1 MPRTVEPSEELK
13 RRAEELL
20 RQGLDKYDVAA
31 KLINEGWPTDEVL
44 MVTGTSLRKV
54 TKVRREMGAIPAG
67 RRKKEPGKA
76 EMIDV
81 IADRIREDSLAKVLD
96 MLAIGEWAVK
106 ELSSLARFEK
116 KTVLQYLKDAVDF
129 YESYKRWINVLERE
143 NAWLRS
149 RIRAYERIISYLQ
162 QELKLKSL
170 EELLKP
176 RLYVGGIL
184 SGRGERGNLRVAD
197 DKALSGGDR
206 GEAGSA

>member
-1 MPRTVEPSEELK
+1 MPRTVEPSERLK
-13 RRAEELL
+13 RRAEELFK
-20 RQGLDKYDVAA
+20 QGLDKYNVAA
-31 KLINEGWPTDEVL
+31 TLINEGWPTDEVL

-67 RRKKEPGKA
+67 RKKKAAGKS

-81 IADRIREDSLAKVLD
+81 IAERIREDSLAKVLD

>member
-1 MPRTVEPSEELK
+1 MPRTVEPSERLK

-20 RQGLDKYDVAA
+20 KQGLDKYDVAA
-31 KLINEGWPTDEVL
+31 KLINEGWPTDEVV
-44 MVTGTSLRKV
+44 MVTRTSLRKV

-67 RRKKEPGKA
+67 RKKKAAGKS

-81 IADRIREDSLAKVLD
+81 IAERIREDSLAKVLD

-116 KTVLQYLKDAVDF
+116 KTVMDYLKDAVDF
-129 YESYKRWINVLERE
+129 YESYKRWINTLERE

-149 RIRAYERIISYLQ
+149 RIRAYDRIISYLQ

-170 EELLKP
+170 QDLLKP
-176 RLYVGGIL
+176 RLHVGGIL
-184 SGRGERGNLRVAD
+184 PRRGERGNLRVAD
-197 DKALSGGDR
+197 DKALPRGDR
-206 GEAGSA
+206 GEAGST

>member
-1 MPRTVEPSEELK
+1 
-13 RRAEELL
+13 
-20 RQGLDKYDVAA
+20 
-31 KLINEGWPTDEVL
+31 

-54 TKVRREMGAIPAG
+54 TKVRREMGALPAG
-67 RRKKEPGKA
+67 RRRKEPGKA

-116 KTVLQYLKDAVDF
+116 KTVMEYLKDAVDF
-129 YESYKRWINVLERE
+129 YESYKRWINALERE

-149 RIRAYERIISYLQ
+149 RIRAYDRIISYLQ

-170 EELLKP
+170 EDLLKP
-176 RLYVGGIL
+176 RLHVGGIL
-184 SGRGERGNLRVAD
+184 PGRGERGNLRVAD